1 MRLRTYL
8 PKTLFGRMLAIILV
22 PMILVQVI
30 TVFVFYERHWN
41 TVTRYMASSLASE
54 ISLLVDEIGAT
65 PDEASLEDGLYKA
78 AHYFNFNLTY
88 EPQAILTIPPKLH
101 SPSFAEDIFTKSLD
115 ARLTYPWAVDLISH
129 EDLIFV
135 DVQLGDGVLHVAA
148 GRKRLFS
155 STSWTFLGWTISTS
169 ILLFLIALIFL
180 RGQVRPIHRLTNAA
194 RQLGLGREVENFNL
208 EGAKEIRLAGR
219 AFQAMRHRI
228 DRQMKERTSMLAG
241 VSHDLRTPLTRM
253 RLNTALAS
261 PSSDIEAIDQDI
273 EEMEQMIEGYLSFA
287 RGEGTEKASEVRFD
301 KIVRQIVERHSNA
314 QPGRLRLIAPAGTFP
329 IIEMRVQAMRRAI
342 DNLVGNALRYANSA
356 EIRLKIIEDE
366 VVLFIDDDGP
376 GIAPDQY
383 HEAIKPFIRLESSR
397 NKQTGGTGL
406 GLSIASDVILSH
418 GGELSLHD
426 SPLGG
431 LRVMVKLPI

>member
-1 MRLRTYL
+1 MQLRTYL

-30 TVFVFYERHWN
+30 TVFVFYERHWD

-65 PDEASLEDGLYKA
+65 PDNESLQINSKKA
-78 AHYFNFNLTY
+78 NHYFRFNLTY
-88 EPQAILTIPPKLH
+88 EPQAILEKPLLLH
-101 SPSFAEDIFTKSLD
+101 SPSYAEDILSRSLES
-115 ARLTYPWAVDLISH
+115 RLTYPWNLDVISH
-129 EDLIFV
+129 EDWIYI
-135 DVQLGDGVLHVAA
+135 DVQLGDGVLHIAA
-148 GRKRLFS
+148 GKKRLFS

-169 ILLFLIALIFL
+169 VLLFLVALIFL
-180 RGQVRPIHRLTNAA
+180 RGQVRPIRRLANAA
-194 RQLGLGREVENFNL
+194 RQLGLGRTAEDFRL

-228 DRQMKERTSMLAG
+228 DRQMKERTAMLAG

-253 RLNTALAS
+253 RLNTALAA

-287 RGEGTEKASEVRFD
+287 RGEGAETATPARFD
-301 KIVRQIVERHSNA
+301 KIVRQIVERYASAH
-314 QPGRLRLIAPAGTFP
+314 PGRLRLIMPAGEFP
-329 IIEMRVQAMRRAI
+329 MLEMRAQSIRRAI
-342 DNLVGNALRYANSA
+342 DNLVGNALRYADSA
-356 EIRLKIIEDE
+356 ELRLKIIDDE
-366 VVLFIDDDGP
+366 LVLFIDDDGP
-376 GIAPDQY
+376 GIEPDY
-383 HEAIKPFIRLESSR
+383 YAEAIKPFIRLESSR

-406 GLSIASDVILSH
+406 GLSIASDAILSH
-418 GGELSLHD
+418 GGDMTLHK

-431 LRVMVKLPI
+431 LRIMVKLPI

>member
-8 PKTLFGRMLAIILV
+8 PKTLFGRMLSIILV

-30 TVFVFYERHWN
+30 TVFVFYERHWDA
-41 TVTRYMASSLASE
+41 VTRYMASSLASE

-65 PDEASLEDGLYKA
+65 PDEASLQNGFKKA
-78 AHYFNFNLTY
+78 GHYFNFKLTY
-88 EPQAILTIPPKLH
+88 EPQAILQKSPALH
-101 SPSFAEDIFTKSLD
+101 SPSFAEQVFTASLQ
-115 ARLTYPWAVDLISH
+115 ARLDYPWTIDLISH
-129 EDLIFV
+129 DEFIFV
-135 DVQLGDGVLHVAA
+135 DVQLGDGVLNIAA

-169 ILLFLIALIFL
+169 ILLFFVALLFL
-180 RGQVRPIHRLTNAA
+180 RGQVRPIHRLTTAA
-194 RQLGLGREVENFNL
+194 RQLGLGREVENFHL

-253 RLNTALAS
+253 RLHTALAS
-261 PSSDIEAIDQDI
+261 PTSDITAIDKDI

-287 RGEGTEKASEVRFD
+287 RGEGAEKATEEQFD
-301 KIVRQIVERHSNA
+301 KILRQIVDSYVETH
-314 QPGRLRLIAPAGTFP
+314 PGQLRLIVPAGTFP
-329 IIEMRVQAMRRAI
+329 SMEMRALSIRRALN
-342 DNLVGNALRYANSA
+342 NLISNAMRYANSA

-366 VVLFIDDDGP
+366 LVLFIDDDGP
-376 GIAPDQY
+376 GIPESDYQ
-383 HEAIKPFIRLESSR
+383 EALKPFIRLESSR

-406 GLSIASDVILSH
+406 GLSIASDVVLSH
-418 GGELSLHD
+418 GGNMTLAT

>member
-8 PKTLFGRMLAIILV
+8 PKTLFGRMLSIILV

-30 TVFVFYERHWN
+30 TVFVFYERHWD

-65 PDEASLEDGLYKA
+65 PDNNSLQEGFQKA
-78 AHYFNFNLTY
+78 GHYFNFKLTY
-88 EPQAILTIPPKLH
+88 EPQAILEKTPTLH
-101 SPSFAEDIFTKSLD
+101 SPSFAEQVFTASLQ
-115 ARLTYPWAVDLISH
+115 ARLDYPWTIDLISH
-129 EDLIFV
+129 DDFIFV
-135 DVQLGDGVLHVAA
+135 DVQLGDGVLNIAA

-169 ILLFLIALIFL
+169 ILLFFVALLFL
-180 RGQVRPIHRLTNAA
+180 RGQVRPIHRLTTAA
-194 RQLGLGREVENFNL
+194 RQLGLGREVENFHL

-253 RLNTALAS
+253 RLHTALAS
-261 PSSDIEAIDQDI
+261 PSSDITAIDKDI

-287 RGEGTEKASEVRFD
+287 RGEGAEKATEEQFD
-301 KIVRQIVERHSNA
+301 KILRQIVNSYVETH
-314 QPGRLRLIAPAGTFP
+314 PGKIRLIMPAGTFP
-329 IIEMRVQAMRRAI
+329 PMEMRAQSIRRAI
-342 DNLVGNALRYANSA
+342 DNLISNAMRYAHSA

-366 VVLFIDDDGP
+366 LVLFIDDDGP
-376 GIAPDQY
+376 GIP
-383 HEAIKPFIRLESSR
+383 EADYQEALKPFIRLESSR

-406 GLSIASDVILSH
+406 GLSIASDVVLSH
-418 GGELSLHD
+418 GGNMTLD
-426 SPLGG
+426 TSPLGG
-431 LRVMVKLPI
+431 LRVMIKLPI

>member
-22 PMILVQVI
+22 PMILVQVM
-30 TVFVFYERHWN
+30 TVFVFYERHWD

-54 ISLLVDEIGAT
+54 INLLVDEIGAT
-65 PDEASLEDGLYKA
+65 PDEDTLKRVSQKA
-78 AHYFNFNLTY
+78 GHYFNFKLTY
-88 EPQAILTIPPKLH
+88 KPDAILAKTPTIH
-101 SPSFAEDIFTKSLD
+101 SPSFAETVFTASLE
-115 ARLTYPWAVDLISH
+115 ARLDYPWTIDLVSH
-129 EDLIFV
+129 EDLIFINI
-135 DVQLGDGVLHVAA
+135 QLGEGVLHIAA

-169 ILLFLIALIFL
+169 ILLFFIALLFL
-180 RGQVRPIHRLTNAA
+180 RGQVRPIHRLTSAA
-194 RQLGLGREVENFNL
+194 RQLGLGREVENFHL

-253 RLNTALAS
+253 RLHTALAA
-261 PSSDIEAIDQDI
+261 PSSDIQAIDQDI
-273 EEMEQMIEGYLSFA
+273 EEMENMIDGYLSFA
-287 RGEGTEKASEVRFD
+287 RGEGAERATQANFD
-301 KIVRQIVERHSNA
+301 KILRQIVDSYQAAH
-314 QPGRLRLIAPAGTFP
+314 PGKLRLIMPAGNFP
-329 IIEMRVQAMRRAI
+329 QMEMRVQSIRRAV
-342 DNLVGNALRYANSA
+342 DNLISNALRYANSA
-356 EIRLKIIEDE
+356 ELRLKIIDDE
-366 VVLFIDDDGP
+366 MVLFIDDDGP
-376 GIAPDQY
+376 GIAPEKHQD
-383 HEAIKPFIRLESSR
+383 AIKPFIRLEESR
-397 NKQTGGTGL
+397 NKATGGTGL

-418 GGELSLHD
+418 GGNMTLHT

>member
-8 PKTLFGRMLAIILV
+8 PKTLFGRMIAIILV

-54 ISLLVDEIGAT
+54 ISLLVDEIGAV
-65 PDEASLEDGLYKA
+65 PDNASIERGSKKA
-78 AHYFNFNLTY
+78 RHYFLFDVTF
-88 EPQAILTIPPKLH
+88 EPQAILTQTPTLH
-101 SPSFAEDIFTKSLD
+101 SPSFAEDIFTKSLER
-115 ARLTYPWAVDLISH
+115 RLKYPWALDVLSH
-129 EDLIFV
+129 DDWIYV
-135 DVQLGDGVLHVAA
+135 DVQLGDGVLHIAA
-148 GRKRLFS
+148 GKKRLFS

-169 ILLFLIALIFL
+169 ILLFLVALIFL
-180 RGQVRPIHRLTNAA
+180 RGQVRPIRRLANAA
-194 RQLGLGREVENFNL
+194 RQLGLGRTAEDFRL

-228 DRQMKERTSMLAG
+228 DRQINERTSMLAG

-253 RLNTALAS
+253 RLNTALAA
-261 PSSDIEAIDQDI
+261 PSSDIAAIDQDI

-287 RGEGTEKASEVRFD
+287 RGEGAEKVSEARFD
-301 KIVRQIVERHSNA
+301 KIIRQIIDSYASAH
-314 QPGRLRLIAPAGTFP
+314 PGRLRLILPAGVFP
-329 IIEMRVQAMRRAI
+329 SIEMRVQSIRRAI
-342 DNLVGNALRYANSA
+342 DNLVGNALRYATSA
-356 EIRLKIIEDE
+356 EVRLKIVDDE
-366 VVLFIDDDGP
+366 MVLFIDDDGP
-376 GIAPDQY
+376 GIDPEQY
-383 HEAIKPFIRLESSR
+383 AEAIKPFIRLESSR

-418 GGELSLHD
+418 GGDMSLHK

-431 LRVMVKLPI
+431 LRIMVKLPI

>member
-30 TVFVFYERHWN
+30 TVFIFYERHWD

-54 ISLLVDEIGAT
+54 ISLLVDEIGAI
-65 PDEASLEDGLYKA
+65 PDNSSLERGTKKA
-78 AHYFNFNLTY
+78 KQYFNFTITF
-88 EPQAILTIPPKLH
+88 EPEAILTQPPQLH
-101 SPSFAEDIFTKSLD
+101 SPSYAESIFRKSLE
-115 ARLTYPWAVDLISH
+115 ARLTYPWALDVISH
-129 EDLIFV
+129 DDWIFV
-135 DVQLGDGVLHVAA
+135 DVQIGDGILHVAA
-148 GRKRLFS
+148 GKKRLFS

-169 ILLFLIALIFL
+169 ILLFLVALAFL
-180 RGQVRPIHRLTNAA
+180 RGQVRPIHRLANAA
-194 RQLGLGREVENFNL
+194 RQLGLGRTAEDFRL

-228 DRQMKERTSMLAG
+228 NRQMNERTSMLAG

-253 RLNTALAS
+253 RLNIALAD
-261 PSSDIEAIDQDI
+261 PSSDVKAIDQDI

-287 RGEGTEKASEVRFD
+287 RGEGAETAREARFD
-301 KIVRQIVERHSNA
+301 KIIRQIVESYSGAH
-314 QPGRLRLIAPAGTFP
+314 PGRLRLIMPAGEFP
-329 IIEMRVQAMRRAI
+329 PLEMRVQAIRRAI
-342 DNLVGNALRYANSA
+342 DNLVSNALRYAGSA
-356 EIRLKIIEDE
+356 ELRLKIVEDE
-366 VVLFIDDDGP
+366 MVLFIDDDGP
-376 GIAPDQY
+376 GIDPEHYA
-383 HEAIKPFIRLESSR
+383 EAIKPFIRLETSR

-418 GGELSLHD
+418 GGELTLHK

-431 LRVMVKLPI
+431 LRILVKLPI